1 MKTKKC
7 IGIYLRLSQEDLDKK
22 TNIAKDD
29 SNSITAQRHL
39 ILNHI
44 AQNPYLA
51 GLPKAEF
58 CDDGFSGTN
67 FSRPDFQKMIDCIR
81 NGEIQIVIV
90 KDLSRFGRD
99 YLEVGDYLEHIFPF
113 LGVRMI
119 SVNDHYDSEN
129 YLGNTPGM
137 DIAFKNLVYDYYSKD
152 LSKKV
157 KSAVQIKQKKE
168 GYVTCCPYGYKTVPG
183 NKHQMVIDPETA
195 PVVRRIFMDIIA
207 GKSTSQVAR
216 DLNADGV
223 LTPRAYKT
231 SAHSNVPIK
240 QSIWTHHKILEILGN
255 RKYTGCMI
263 NHTRESRKIRDS
275 SQRRVPEDEWYIHEN
290 AHEAI
295 VSQEEYDAARAK
307 LRKVT
312 PHQKKASEETFPF
325 YCAHCGRKL
334 QRTFGSDIHFYCIS
348 SYWDDSAESC
358 KQVRCDRNDI
368 EIVILEALKAQLSVM
383 KINTRKQAQ
392 TAASRGMLLRERQRM
407 LAEKLESGNSDKVK
421 SYLDYREGRITRD
434 EFVARR
440 AEREKELE
448 EAKEALS
455 EAENEY
461 KDFLK
466 EQEQSEKEKNICIQT
481 ITMDD
486 EALRA
491 QMYDAIEKVEIA
503 DKNHIEIIWKFDDL
517 FVSA

>member
-1 MKTKKC
+1 M
-7 IGIYLRLSQEDLDKK
+7 YLRLSQEDMDKK
-22 TNIAKDD
+22 NNIAKDD

-39 ILNHI
+39 ILNYI

-51 GLPKAEF
+51 GLPRAEF

-67 FSRPDFQKMIDCIR
+67 FTRPDFQRMIDCVR
-81 NGEIQIVIV
+81 NGEIQIIIV

-157 KSAVQIKQKKE
+157 KSAVRIKQKKD

-207 GKSTSQVAR
+207 GKSTSQIAR
-216 DLNADGV
+216 DLNAEKV
-223 LTPRAYKT
+223 LTPLAYKK
-231 SAHSNVPIK
+231 SAHSNVSTK
-240 QSIWTHHKILEILGN
+240 QPIWTHHKVLEVLGN

-263 NHTRESRKIRDS
+263 NHTRESRKIRGS
-275 SQRRVPEDEWYIHEN
+275 SQRRVPEEEWFIHEN
-290 AHEAI
+290 THEAI
-295 VSQEEYDAARAK
+295 VSQEEYDAAHAR

-312 PHQKKASEETFPF
+312 PHQKKPAEKTFPF
-325 YCAHCGRKL
+325 YCVHCGRKL
-334 QRTFGSDIHFYCIS
+334 QRTFGNDIHFYCVT
-348 SYWDDSAESC
+348 SYWDDGAESC
-358 KQVRCDRNDI
+358 KQVRCDRKDI
-368 EIVILEALKAQLSVM
+368 ENVILETLKAQISVM
-383 KINTRKQAQ
+383 KVNLRNQTQ
-392 TAASRGMLLRERQRM
+392 TAASRGILLRERQHM
-407 LAEKLESGNSDKVK
+407 LEEKLESGNSDKVK
-421 SYLDYREGRITRD
+421 SYLDYREGRITRE
-434 EFVARR
+434 EFTAQRTR
-440 AEREKELE
+440 REKELE
-448 EAKEALS
+448 EAKEALRK
-455 EAENEY
+455 AKDEY
-461 KDFLK
+461 KAFLK
-466 EQEQSEKEKNICIQT
+466 EQEQSGKERDIYMRTRNL
-481 ITMDD
+481 DD

-491 QMYDAIEKVEIA
+491 QMYEAIERVEIS

-517 FVSA
+517 FASA